1 MKPFVATS
9 INFVD
14 SKLIIKVIF
23 FIMFVYLEIIMTYD
37 KILVPYD
44 SSKPSETA
52 LEHAIQIAK
61 MSGISSSAAN
71 TTVNVI
77 LLHVVKDIPVPATFG
92 AGLFKSN
99 KTGDMITL
107 EQYLKDITLE
117 IKTEVKK
124 MFEENIDKYR
134 NIENVSLQS
143 QVLIGDPSDEI
154 IKFAN
159 NEKVDLI
166 VIGTTGLSGF
176 SKFVFGS
183 VARNVSEKAKCPV
196 MLVR

>member
-1 MKPFVATS
+1 
-9 INFVD
+9 
-14 SKLIIKVIF
+14 
-23 FIMFVYLEIIMTYD
+23 MTYN

-61 MSGISSSAAN
+61 MSNISSSAD
-71 TTVNVI
+71 TTINII
-77 LLHVVKDIPVPATFG
+77 LLHVVQDIPVPATFG

-117 IKTEVKK
+117 IKTDVKK
-124 MFEENIDKYR
+124 MIEENISKYR
-134 NIENVSLQS
+134 DIENVSLQS
-143 QVLIGDPSDEI
+143 QVLIGDPSNEI
-154 IKFAN
+154 TKFAN
-159 NEKVDLI
+159 DEKVDLI
-166 VIGTTGLSGF
+166 IMGTRGLGGLK
-176 SKFVFGS
+176 KFVFGS
-183 VARNVSEKAKCPV
+183 VARNVSEKANCPV

>member
-1 MKPFVATS
+1 
-9 INFVD
+9 
-14 SKLIIKVIF
+14 
-23 FIMFVYLEIIMTYD
+23 MTYNE
-37 KILVPYD
+37 ILIPYD

-61 MSGISSSAAN
+61 MSSISASSAN
-71 TTVNVI
+71 DTTINVI

-92 AGLFKSN
+92 AGLFKSK

-117 IKTEVKK
+117 IKTDVKK
-124 MFEENIDKYR
+124 MLEENIDNYR
-134 NIENVSLQS
+134 KIENVSLQS
-143 QVLIGDPSDEI
+143 QVLIGDPSNEI

-159 NEKVDLI
+159 DEKVDLI
-166 VIGTTGLSGF
+166 VMGTTGLGGF

>member
-1 MKPFVATS
+1 MIALFNLVFS
-9 INFVD
+9 ISN
-14 SKLIIKVIF
+14 K
-23 FIMFVYLEIIMTYD
+23 MTYN

-44 SSKPSETA
+44 SSKPSEIA
-52 LEHAIQIAK
+52 LDHAIKIAK
-61 MSGISSSAAN
+61 MFSISSAAD
-71 TTVNVI
+71 TIVNII
-77 LLHVVKDIPVPATFG
+77 LLHVVKEIPSPPTFG
-92 AGLFKSN
+92 AGLFKSK

-117 IKTEVKK
+117 IKTDVKK
-124 MFEENIDKYR
+124 MLEENIDNYR

-143 QVLIGDPSDEI
+143 QVLIGDPSNEI

-159 NEKVDLI
+159 DQKVNLI
-166 VIGTTGLSGF
+166 IMGTTGLGGVK
-176 SKFVFGS
+176 KFVFGS

>member
-1 MKPFVATS
+1 
-9 INFVD
+9 
-14 SKLIIKVIF
+14 
-23 FIMFVYLEIIMTYD
+23 MTYN

-61 MSGISSSAAN
+61 MSSISAAN
-71 TTVNVI
+71 DITTINII
-77 LLHVVKDIPVPATFG
+77 LLHVVQDIPVPATFG

-117 IKTEVKK
+117 IKTDVKK
-124 MFEENIDKYR
+124 MIEENISKYR
-134 NIENVSLQS
+134 DIENVSLQS
-143 QVLIGDPSDEI
+143 QVLIGDPSNEI

-159 NEKVDLI
+159 DEKVDLI
-166 VIGTTGLSGF
+166 IMGTTGLGGF
-176 SKFVFGS
+176 KKFVFGS